1 MRVLNFTFVNSG
13 STFVFRTDKMTRH
26 PYQQKGAT
34 MLQVHALLTLDGKES
49 GLDVDLYDAEG
60 VPLTIDQLR
69 ECAATGNP
77 PSVTAVA

>member
-1 MRVLNFTFVNSG
+1 MRVTNFTFVNHG
-13 STFVFRTDKMTRH
+13 TTFVFRTDKMTRH

-34 MLQVHALLTLDGKES
+34 MLQVHALLTLDGKEN

-60 VPLTIDQLR
+60 IPLTIDQLR
-69 ECAATGNP
+69 ECAETGNI